1 MDTIDFITLF
11 CVATIQERRLLN
23 SEVFVHM
30 LLKYELRLVF
40 ESGHFFI
47 QHIMTIDTQWQFES
61 GY

>member
-40 ESGHFFI
+40 ESDHFFI
-47 QHIMTIDTQWQFES
+47 QHIMTIDTQ
-61 GY
+61 